1 MNKKGFVLK
10 VILVVSL
17 LSFSVLVN
25 RCSVYNAFGD
35 TPCQYINMV
44 LTLKQAVASSTRV
57 LSTIIGLHTNN
68 TTFSHHTMDSTLL
81 QISFCPQVETGANE
95 LRQFGEY
102 CMKTLGIDVQEH
114 RQNVLNNN
122 TLKIMMGMTKI
133 IPPGIHQRKGDLM
146 TNIKFNFILPY
157 IMKYSYKVKES
168 MDIEISFTNRQ
179 FGLEIEE
186 TFLGAPTK
194 GGSSIKV
201 ITESEQ
207 FTDRCSVYDHF
218 NGKYSIC
225 CNIRGL
231 YTNVTA
237 FLMFTNFTAFMR
249 LPNLRDLNR
258 IIFTRTI
265 CMDGISMP
273 AFNMT
278 ESTNMMLNHVDL
290 THNIMNESKHSTT
303 LPFYHTGNVWFK
315 SNDTWYYAENGTS
328 FPKPDKSNVEKCLS
342 GLNSLLFIGDSHT
355 RLYFIYI
362 ASIVKELKMLPSPK
376 YNYRYFRNVI
386 YNSSTYYSSLV
397 QSMNILLQDTGMST
411 STLPDVIVLN
421 TGAWDTAFTNLET
434 LLFGMHDVFTAL
446 SRLKTH
452 RRWRKAQIFWMTV
465 PCFQNHLSE
474 AIYAGTQ
481 NNHNRAAANAYV
493 IPHMRRLGVDVIDV
507 YSILNPQNNIVADII
522 HYMSY
527 NPFAGLISGSMIGGV
542 PVNKLLHSICGDQLY
557 HGMNVTMKD
566 LLNFN
571 FRTTYPSSPLY

>member
-1 MNKKGFVLK
+1 MDKNGFVLK

-35 TPCQYINMV
+35 TPYQYINMV
-44 LTLKQAVASSTRV
+44 LTLKQAIASSISD

-68 TTFSHHTMDSTLL
+68 TTFSHHAVDSTLL
-81 QISFCPQVETGANE
+81 KISFCAHEETGVNE
-95 LRQFGEY
+95 LRQFEEY
-102 CMKTLGIDVQEH
+102 CMKTLGIAIQGQ
-114 RQNVLNNN
+114 RSNVFNINM
-122 TLKIMMGMTKI
+122 LKIMMGMIKVT
-133 IPPGIHQRKGDLM
+133 PPGIHEQIQKIREGFLM
-146 TNIKFNFILPY
+146 AYSKFNFILPY
-157 IMKYSYKVKES
+157 IKKYSYNVKES
-168 MDIEISFTNRQ
+168 VDNKISFTNRR
-179 FGLEIEE
+179 FELEVEE
-186 TFLGAPTK
+186 TFRGAPTK
-194 GGSSIKV
+194 GGSSIKA

-218 NGKYSIC
+218 DGKYSIC

-231 YTNVTA
+231 CANVTVL
-237 FLMFTNFTAFMR
+237 LMFTNFTAFMP

-265 CMDGISMP
+265 CMDGIYMP
-273 AFNMT
+273 AFNVK
-278 ESTNMMLNHVDL
+278 ESTNMMHNHMDL

-303 LPFYHTGNVWFK
+303 LPSYHTGKVWFK
-315 SNDTWYYAENGTS
+315 SNGTWLYAENGTS
-328 FPKPDKSNVEKCLS
+328 FLKPDKSNVEKCLS

-362 ASIVKELKMLPSPK
+362 ASIVKELKMLPFAQ
-376 YNYRYFRNVI
+376 YNYGYFRNVI

-397 QSMNILLQDTGMST
+397 QSMNILLQDTGNYT
-411 STLPDVIVLN
+411 PTLPDVIVLN
-421 TGAWDTAFTNLET
+421 TGTWDTANINLET
-434 LLFGMHDVFTAL
+434 LLFGMQDVFKAL

-452 RRWRKAQIFWMTV
+452 RRWRKAQIVWMTV

-493 IPHMRRLGVDVIDV
+493 IPCMRRLGVDVIDV

-527 NPFAGLISGSMIGGV
+527 NPSAGRISGSTIGGV
-542 PVNKLLHSICGDQLY
+542 PVHKLLHSICGDQLY
-557 HGMNVTMKD
+557 HGMNVTVKY
-566 LLNFN
+566 LLNI
-571 FRTTYPSSPLY
+571 